1 VRTVLAGAVVVTCD
15 EEHTVFDP
23 GDVVLEDDTICYVG
37 PSYQG
42 EYDTRLYAGGKL
54 VMPGL
59 INAHTHSGMSI
70 LRSLSDDVD
79 LMVFLRDRVW
89 PREVKLTADDVYSGS
104 LLSGIEML
112 RAGVTTYV
120 DMYFFEDELA
130 RAAVDVGL
138 RALITPTILDVPVWT
153 PILGPLERQIHRGF
167 DFCRRWEGR
176 HGRIHTGLGPH
187 SPYTVP
193 LETLAELAHQ
203 AQEEHLPVNIHL
215 VETKQERDSY
225 DLGGRSIVATLEDV
239 GFFDGPVIGAHSV
252 WLTEGDC
259 EIYARK
265 RVGVAHCP
273 QSNAKLG
280 CGIAPVVEM
289 LAHGIAVGL
298 GTDSACTNNNLD
310 LWEEMRLA
318 PLLAKVSAL
327 DPKPLPATEALW
339 MATRLGGKAVH
350 LPDIGVLCEGFRADL
365 VVLDL
370 ADTVAVPVFSP
381 ETYLAHLVYAFSA
394 RQVDAVWVNGSQVV
408 RGGEVLTVDVE
419 AARYAAQAT
428 ALSLAKR
435 VAG

>member
-1 VRTVLAGAVVVTCD
+1 MKTVLAGAVVVTCD
-15 EEHTVFDP
+15 DEHTVFDP
-23 GDVVLEDDTICYVG
+23 GDVVLDDDTVRYVG

-42 EYDTRLYAGGKL
+42 EYDTRLYVGGKL

-70 LRSLSDDVD
+70 FRSLADDVD

-89 PREVKLTADDVYSGS
+89 PREVKLTADDVYAGS

-112 RAGVTTYV
+112 RAGITTYV
-120 DMYFFEDELA
+120 DMYFLEEELA

-138 RALITPTILDVPVWT
+138 RALITPAILGVPVWA
-153 PILGPLERQIHRGF
+153 PILGSLERQIERSF

-193 LETLAELAHQ
+193 LEMLAELAHQ

-215 VETKQERDSY
+215 LETKQERDSY
-225 DLGGRSIVATLEDV
+225 DFSGRGIVVTLEDI
-239 GFFDGPVIGAHSV
+239 GFFDGPVISAHSV
-252 WLTEGDC
+252 WLSEGDY
-259 EIYARK
+259 EIYARN

-289 LAHGIAVGL
+289 LANGIAVGL

-318 PLLAKVSAL
+318 PLLAKLCAL
-327 DPKPLPATEALW
+327 DPKALPATESLW
-339 MATRLGGKAVH
+339 LATRLGGQAVH
-350 LPDIGVLCEGFRADL
+350 LPDIGVLREGFRADL
-365 VVLDL
+365 IVLNL

-419 AARYAAQAT
+419 AARCAAQAA
-428 ALSLAKR
+428 ALSLTER
-435 VAG
+435 MAG